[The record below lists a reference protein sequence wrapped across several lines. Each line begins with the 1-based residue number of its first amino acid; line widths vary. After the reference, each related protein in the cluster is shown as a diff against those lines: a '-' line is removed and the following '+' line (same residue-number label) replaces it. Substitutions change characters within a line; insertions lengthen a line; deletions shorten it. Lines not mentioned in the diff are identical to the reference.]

1 MGADEW
7 VVDPSHSDVEFSVR
21 HMMVSNTKG
30 EFKKFSGTAHIDD
43 ADLNKSRVNFEI
55 DVASIDTD
63 DAKRDEHLKGPD
75 FFNVAKHPKITFKST
90 SIKRFGRRYK
100 VTGDLTMHGVTKSV
114 VLKAKLSK
122 PAQGMHG
129 MIRGVSVSGSI
140 MRKDFNMTWNK
151 TLDAGGLAV
160 GDEVEIEVELELQQ
174 KAAKK

>member
-1 MGADEW
+1 MRNQVFLTLCLFLLAVTSPALADEW

-75 FFNVAKHPKITFKST
+75 FFNVAKHPKITS
-90 SIKRFGRRYK
+90 RRLQAVDEVAPHDGGRGARGQD
-100 VTGDLTMHGVTKSV
+100 VHG
-114 VLKAKLSK
+114 A
-122 PAQGMHG
+122 
-129 MIRGVSVSGSI
+129 R
-140 MRKDFNMTWNK
+140 
-151 TLDAGGLAV
+151 DAGARL
-160 GDEVEIEVELELQQ
+160 
-174 KAAKK
+174 